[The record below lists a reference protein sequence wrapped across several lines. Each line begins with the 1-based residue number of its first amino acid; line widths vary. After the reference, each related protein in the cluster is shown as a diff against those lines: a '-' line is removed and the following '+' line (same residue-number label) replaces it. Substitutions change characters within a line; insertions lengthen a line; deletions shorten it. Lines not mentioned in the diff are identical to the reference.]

1 MTEVTTKTCSR
12 CGKTKP
18 LEEFYKQATGRHG
31 VCSHCKTCN
40 YTRTVAYR
48 RANPEKVAA
57 YLATNRHK
65 YWEATYRQRCRQFG
79 LDPFIVSFTR
89 EDVVDQYGNACF
101 YCGDGAFEELDHHI
115 AIAAGGTHTLANVRP
130 SCTACNH
137 CKNNTTDLGD
147 IEAMRCG

>member
-40 YTRTVAYR
+40 YTRTVADR
-48 RANPEKVAA
+48 RPSHHPPLPTATSTGRPRIASVAVSSA
-57 YLATNRHK
+57 
-65 YWEATYRQRCRQFG
+65 

-130 SCTACNH
+130 SCTACATAR
-137 CKNNTTDLGD
+137 TTPPTS
-147 IEAMRCG
+147 ATSKPCGVAERT